1 MTSRLNRNLECS
13 PTVHLIQG
21 ILEIVELVYI
31 RYHTLDV
38 DLSTVEVRNRSRE
51 TEGLRE
57 GTNNL
62 PSHEFMPVQSGYC
75 THLDFVTENLVHQ

>member
-1 MTSRLNRNLECS
+1 MYIAEEYVLVTEHFYIKTTHSGSRLDRNLECS

-21 ILEIVELVYI
+21 ILEIVQLVYI

-38 DLSTVEVRNRSRE
+38 DLSTIEIRNRSRE
-51 TEGLRE
+51 TVGLRE

-62 PSHEFMPVQSGYC
+62 PKP
-75 THLDFVTENLVHQ
+75 